1 MKKFMVF
8 AAACAA
14 LVSFAAETVFDG
26 NEAELWQSKRLS
38 NVNGVIAGN
47 VGYAVVK
54 CKKMIPVTA
63 GKKYVVSAE
72 FRLIDPPAKAP
83 RLFFGFFP
91 CTADGQEISFLSVT
105 PAAKNI
111 IKVVKDV
118 NVGDKSIVLEGMP
131 AWTPGQYCRLAFN
144 VKEDKSDLPNFDV
157 SPIPDWKNMKK
168 NSDGNI
174 EVTMKAPFTK
184 AYAAGTTVR
193 LHLAGNSYVYAG
205 YPRVSGEWV
214 KISKEIKD
222 FYPGTTQIKL
232 AFNAEAANCK
242 VEIRNITVTE
252 E

>member
-1 MKKFMVF
+1 MKKFMVL

-26 NEAELWQSKRLS
+26 NKAELWQSKRLS
-38 NVNGVIAGN
+38 NGNGVIAGN

-54 CKKMIPVTA
+54 CKEMIPVAA

-91 CTADGQEISFLSVT
+91 CTADGREISFLSVT

-111 IKVVKDV
+111 IKVAKDV
-118 NVGDKSIVLEGMP
+118 NVGDKSIVLKGLP
-131 AWTPGQYCRLAFN
+131 AWTPGKFCRLVFN
-144 VKEDKSDLPNFDV
+144 VKEDKSDLPNFDA

-168 NSDGNI
+168 NADGSV
-174 EVTMKAPFTK
+174 EVPVNAPFTK
-184 AYAAGTTVR
+184 AYAAETSAR
-193 LHLAGNSYVYAG
+193 LHQAGNSYVYAG

-242 VEIRNITVTE
+242 VEIRNITVTAE
-252 E
+252 